1 MKQLQKKEFTEK
13 EMQKMKQDLVK
24 SKDLE
29 FLKSHSYHG
38 PFSSKEV
45 IKHVGNHQGVPRNSL
60 CKNDKF
66 IVKIFRITV

>member
-1 MKQLQKKEFTEK
+1 MKKMKQLQKKEFTEK
-13 EMQKMKQDLVK
+13 EMQKMKQDLVR

-45 IKHVGNHQGVPRNSL
+45 IKHVGN
-60 CKNDKF
+60 
-66 IVKIFRITV
+66 